1 MLRLIFIRRMIHC
14 SSAPK
19 SVTES
24 SDDGSEYQL
33 PDNCVTYFVPGKPM
47 TLPLLVKLC
56 RDGFGNK
63 SKVT

>member
-1 MLRLIFIRRMIHC
+1 MIHC

-47 TLPLLVKLC
+47 TLPLPVKLC
-56 RDGFGNK
+56 QDGFGNE